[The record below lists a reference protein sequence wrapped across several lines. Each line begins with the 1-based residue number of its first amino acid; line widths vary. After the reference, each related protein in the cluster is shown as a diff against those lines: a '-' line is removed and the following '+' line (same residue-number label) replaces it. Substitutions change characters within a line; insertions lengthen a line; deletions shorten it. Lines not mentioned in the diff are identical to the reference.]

1 MNNKQ
6 IRERLSRAAADST
19 PDVLQNVLLGCE
31 QQKGAVLSMNKKQV
45 EISKSEIIKKKRKTW
60 ARVSVAMAAVL
71 AFAIMI
77 PMGIGYYSV
86 DSVIGIDVN
95 PSIEIKTNSA
105 EKVLSVTSLNDDA
118 AIVLDGMNLKN
129 VDIGVAVNALIGSM
143 LRNGYVDEIKNS
155 ILITVEN
162 SDAQRGTELQERL
175 STEVNTL
182 LNANFGSGAVIS
194 QMVSEDERLRAL
206 ADQHGI
212 SIGKAALVDHLIG
225 QDDRLKAEDIAK
237 LSINEITLL
246 IAARQP
252 DMTGVTVSGQAS
264 SNAYI
269 GEEAAKAAA
278 LAHAE
283 VDAQSVIYSKAKL
296 DYDDGSMVYEIEFN
310 TADAEYEYEIDA
322 VSGTVRSYDKD
333 MGRGTSQQPQD
344 ANADY
349 IGEEKAKTIA
359 LEHAGLKAAD
369 VTFIKAHLDHDD
381 GRAVYDV
388 EFYSGNVE
396 YDYEI
401 DAVSGDIR
409 EYDRDIENYSISHG
423 GSSHSG
429 SSGTSSSGS
438 TSTSADYIGEA
449 KAKSIALEHA
459 GLSEADVTR
468 MKVSLDRDDGRVE
481 YEVEFNKGRM
491 EYQYDIDA
499 VTGSIIEWDHDYDD

>member
-1 MNNKQ
+1 MNNKE

-31 QQKGAVLSMNKKQV
+31 QQKGAKIFMNAKKV
-45 EISKSEIIKKKRKTW
+45 ETKKNRKIW
-60 ARVSVAMAAVL
+60 VRMSVAMVAVL

-77 PMGIGYYSV
+77 PVGIGYYSV
-86 DSVIGIDVN
+86 DSIIGIDVN

-105 EKVLSVTSLNDDA
+105 EKVLSVNALNDDA
-118 AIVLDGMNLKN
+118 TIVLADMNLKN
-129 VDIGVAVNALIGSM
+129 VDLDVAVNALIGSM
-143 LRNGYVDEIKNS
+143 LKNGYVDEIKNS

-162 SDAQRGTELQERL
+162 PDVQKGTELQERL

-182 LNANFGSGAVIS
+182 LNQNFGSGAVIS

-252 DMTGVTVSGQAS
+252 AMTGVTVSGQVS

-278 LAHAE
+278 LAHAGISAE
-283 VDAQSVIYSKAKL
+283 NVTYSRAKL

-322 VSGTVRSYDKD
+322 VSGSIRSYDKD
-333 MGRGTSQQPQD
+333 MGRASAQQPQNI
-344 ANADY
+344 AADY
-349 IGEEKAKTIA
+349 IGEEKAKKIA
-359 LEHAGLKAAD
+359 LEHAGLKASD
-369 VTFIKAHLDHDD
+369 VTFIKAHLDRDD
-381 GRAVYDV
+381 GRAVYDF

-409 EYDRDIENYSISHG
+409 EYDRDIENYAISHS

-429 SSGTSSSGS
+429 SSSSGNS
-438 TSTSADYIGEA
+438 NSATAAPTSTDYIGEA

-459 GLSEADVTR
+459 GLSESDVTR